1 MSIPNPVDDREL
13 KQMASSNGL
22 GLQLPAGFLAELEK
36 FLARQTDQFEAE
48 IRPLAKYALE
58 NSGRR
63 LRPSLI
69 YFSGAGEDGA
79 YPKDLVNVAAVVELV
94 HIATLVHDDILDEA
108 ELRRRKPTVYHKEGS
123 AVAVLLGDAL
133 FAQALRLAS
142 EYKTTLVCREVAQ
155 ATRSV
160 CAGETRQVHLRG
172 DLNMEVGEYLRI
184 IELKTA
190 ELFRVSCL
198 LGALVRE
205 ERDVSGAQALASF
218 GKHLGRAYQ
227 IFDDAVDFI
236 GREESMGKTL
246 GTDLATGKLT
256 LPALLL
262 RDKLGIREFQDIF
275 RQLQAGDAHAGR
287 VALSC
292 KMEESDVFPQV
303 EEYFGRELQAAR
315 TGLVRSSVSGY
326 SRGMLENLLVF
337 LEGEFTGLVRG

>member
-1 MSIPNPVDDREL
+1 MALHNPVENREEQPRTQTGKVEL
-13 KQMASSNGL
+13 RLPVEFL
-22 GLQLPAGFLAELEK
+22 GELEV
-36 FLARQTDQFEAE
+36 FLGKQVDEFEAE
-48 IRPLAKYALE
+48 IRSLARYALE

-63 LRPSLI
+63 LRPSLL
-69 YFSGAGEDGA
+69 YFAGADEMGQ
-79 YPKDLVNVAAVVELV
+79 YPEELVSAAAVVELV
-94 HIATLVHDDILDEA
+94 HIATLVHDDILDKA
-108 ELRRRKPTVYHKEGS
+108 ELRRRKPTVFHQEGS
-123 AVAVLLGDAL
+123 AIAVLLGDAL

-155 ATRSV
+155 ATRGV

-198 LGALVRE
+198 LGALVRDE
-205 ERDVSGAQALASF
+205 EDVASAQALASF

-227 IFDDAVDFI
+227 IYDDAADFV

-262 RDKLGIREFQDIF
+262 RDRLGIEEFTTLF
-275 RQLQAGDAHAGR
+275 HELQCGDSEKGR
-287 VALSC
+287 ITLTS
-292 KMEESDVFPQV
+292 KMEQCDVFPEV
-303 EEYFGRELQAAR
+303 VDYFSRELQAAR
-315 TGLVRSSVSGY
+315 TGLARANVSEF
-326 SRGMLENLLVF
+326 SRQSLEQLLLY
-337 LEGEFTGLVRG
+337 LEKEFSGLVE

>member
-1 MSIPNPVDDREL
+1 MSIPNPVEDRKPEP
-13 KQMASSNGL
+13 AAVPGGP
-22 GLQLPAGFLAELEK
+22 GLQLPVEFLGELEK
-36 FLARQTDQFEAE
+36 FLAGQVEQFEAE
-48 IRPLAKYALE
+48 IRPLAKYAVE

-69 YFSGAGEDGA
+69 YFSGVLDDGG
-79 YPKDLVNVAAVVELV
+79 YSKDLVNVAAVVELV

-108 ELRRRKPTVYHKEGS
+108 ELRRRKPTVYHKEGG

-142 EYKTTLVCREVAQ
+142 EYRTTLVCREVAQ
-155 ATRSV
+155 ATRAV

-172 DLNMEVGEYLRI
+172 DLNMEVGEYLHI

-205 ERDVSGAQALASF
+205 EGDVAGAQALASF

-227 IFDDAVDFI
+227 IYDDAVDFV

-262 RDKLGIREFQDIF
+262 RDKLGVGEFRELFH
-275 RQLQAGDAHAGR
+275 QLQAGDAQAGR
-287 VALSC
+287 EALSQ
-292 KMEESDVFPQV
+292 KMAQCDVFPEV
-303 EEYFGRELQAAR
+303 EEFFARELQAAR
-315 TGLVRSSVSGY
+315 TGLVRSNASGY
-326 SRGMLENLLVF
+326 SRGLLERLLVF
-337 LEGEFTGLVRG
+337 LEAEFSGLVGG